1 MGGGC
6 RLVARGSRWPAA
18 VDRWRSAE
26 LAQVERRVLLATDE
40 PLQPSLQQ
48 AARQQDPPIALDA
61 AQTDIRTEADHLKIG
76 VAAGVLLAKAQHIAK
91 LQADRLL
98 GHWMASYRT
107 LAVLDA

>member
-61 AQTDIRTEADHLKIG
+61 AQTDIRTEA
-76 VAAGVLLAKAQHIAK
+76 AGVLLAKAQHIAK